1 MAHFQ
6 YPMRQATVPEKAA
19 FAYPDER
26 GILKPHLDKIGID
39 VGSRIVSKG
48 PFLIGNYM
56 VPQGDEFVVTQKGKQ
71 DNNFVIQSIRESKMS
86 FDATG
91 EEIDARFYVVSGP
104 ERPVNHS
111 PAYPL
116 LGKADL
122 KPAKMEEEDDD
133 DEDDEDGDDD
143 GDLSE
148 ARRRKK
154 KKGRRKAK
162 RS

>member
-6 YPMRQATVPEKAA
+6 YPMRQATPPEKAA

-26 GILKPHLDKIGID
+26 GIMKPHLDKIGID
-39 VGSRIVSKG
+39 IGSRIVSKG
-48 PFLIGNYM
+48 PFLVGEYM
-56 VPQGDEFVVTQKGKQ
+56 IPQGDEFVVTEKGKS
-71 DNNFVIQSIRESKMS
+71 DDSFVIKSIRENNIS

-91 EEIDARFYVVSGP
+91 EELDARFYVVSGP
-104 ERPVNHS
+104 ERTVHYS
-111 PAYPL
+111 PAVPL
-116 LGKADL
+116 LGGDDI

-133 DEDDEDGDDD
+133 EDDDDKDGE
-143 GDLSE
+143 DLSE
-148 ARRRKK
+148 GRRRK